1 MAGFKK
7 VFKDSLF
14 YKNIFTLFK
23 GSAISQV
30 IPLLISP
37 VITRLYTPRELGVLA
52 LFTSISTI
60 LGSIVNGRYEQALVL
75 VKSEEEANHL
85 TSLSLLISL
94 IVSSILLLF
103 FLFFSSFFLE
113 ILNEPKLVFWIYFIP
128 LVVFSIGVYNTLNYY
143 QLRKKEFKSIS
154 NSEIYRSV
162 SFASIQI
169 VFPALKSG
177 LFGLMIGKI
186 ISSLFTTY
194 YLWKTSKLQLLKVNF
209 STLKTVAKRYID
221 FPKYTNFSILLNNLS
236 VNAINLL
243 IPILY
248 STSILG
254 LYSLMYRALGTPFT
268 FLGNS
273 INQVFLE
280 DAVNQRNNINQAYNL
295 TKRMV
300 IQLSIVSV
308 LFFGVAYF
316 VVEDL
321 FAFVFGE
328 EWRLSGVYAKCLIP
342 FFLFKFIA
350 SPLTSIHTAF
360 EKQKLSF
367 ILQLIMF
374 IVSMGTISYAY
385 FFSWNFEYYLLL
397 FSFLMSIFYIF
408 RIIIILRIAKNK

>member
-1 MAGFKK
+1 M
-7 VFKDSLF
+7 
-14 YKNIFTLFK
+14 
-23 GSAISQV
+23 
-30 IPLLISP
+30 
-37 VITRLYTPRELGVLA
+37 
-52 LFTSISTI
+52 
-60 LGSIVNGRYEQALVL
+60 
-75 VKSEEEANHL
+75 
-85 TSLSLLISL
+85 
-94 IVSSILLLF
+94 
-103 FLFFSSFFLE
+103 
-113 ILNEPKLVFWIYFIP
+113 
-128 LVVFSIGVYNTLNYY
+128 
-143 QLRKKEFKSIS
+143 
-154 NSEIYRSV
+154 
-162 SFASIQI
+162 
-169 VFPALKSG
+169 
-177 LFGLMIGKI
+177 
-186 ISSLFTTY
+186 
-194 YLWKTSKLQLLKVNF
+194 
-209 STLKTVAKRYID
+209 
-221 FPKYTNFSILLNNLS
+221 
-236 VNAINLL
+236 L

-248 STSILG
+248 STSLLG

-280 DAVNQRNNINQAYNL
+280 DAVNQRNTINQAYNL

-385 FFSWNFEYYLLL
+385 FFSWNFEDYLLL